1 MLSLNVPK
9 MSCGGCAANV
19 EKAVKSVDQAATIKV
34 DIGTRRVDIDSAIDA
49 GKIAAA
55 IKAAGYDT
63 TVL

>member
-1 MLSLNVPK
+1 MISLKVPK

-34 DIGTRRVDIDSAIDA
+34 DIGARRVDIDSAIDA
-49 GKIAAA
+49 DKIAAA

-63 TVL
+63 SIL